1 MVRPNQIIVEDLLNA
16 IVSIVSKDSS
26 YEYIMM
32 VLKKFVEGHTSEFP
46 FAKHIKI
53 KFDKLTV
60 SEEINSTEPKL
71 IGKFLRV
78 LVKTLFSDLF
88 MLLVVK
94 KLPKGL
100 VRDLECLGVKIEKA
114 NEKFREL

>member
-1 MVRPNQIIVEDLLNA
+1 MARPNQIIVQDLLNA
-16 IVSIVSKDSS
+16 IVSIVSEDSS

-32 VLKKFVEGHTSEFP
+32 VLKRFVESHAAEFP

-53 KFDKLTV
+53 NPNKIKVD
-60 SEEINSTEPKL
+60 EEINSTEPKL

-94 KLPKGL
+94 KLPEGL
-100 VRDLECLGVKIEKA
+100 VKDLEYLGIKIEGRK
-114 NEKFREL
+114 K